1 MTTLKI
7 RSLLTGL
14 ASLLAAIATIIV
26 AVLPAMLTSAT

>member
-1 MTTLKI
+1 MTTRKI

-26 AVLPAMLTSAT
+26 AVLPAMLTPAT